1 MSIYD
6 NETSKIY
13 PDLNPTAAQEPQAY
27 RKKKNDEI
35 EVCERLAK
43 NMKRFNAITS
53 IVDIGL
59 ITSTLITGG
68 VSITAFASGV
78 ALPVGIAI
86 SGTSLIFS
94 LATAI
99 TQKVFKIF
107 TAKQQKQH

>member
-1 MSIYD
+1 
-6 NETSKIY
+6 
-13 PDLNPTAAQEPQAY
+13 
-27 RKKKNDEI
+27 
-35 EVCERLAK
+35 
-43 NMKRFNAITS
+43 MKRFNAITS

-99 TQKVFKIF
+99 TQKFFKIF

>member
-1 MSIYD
+1 MSTYD

-13 PDLNPTAAQEPQAY
+13 LDLNPTAAQEPQAY
-27 RKKKNDEI
+27 RQKKNDKI

-59 ITSTLITGG
+59 ITLTLITEG

-78 ALPVGIAI
+78 ALPVGIAK

-99 TQKVFKIF
+99 TQKFFKIF
-107 TAKQQKQH
+107 TAKQEKQH